1 MSPIVQTYEARLLGP
16 LTYHS
21 VPDAGAAGATVT
33 APFLGDVALTYGL
46 HYAVHGHP
54 IPFRFGARK
63 PDYAADYRHFATVC
77 SVGVPQGPVEHLS
90 PEYVASSFMSE
101 GYEQKAI
108 SSMDSVHRKSK
119 VSNTPYRPWR
129 QIQSLA
135 PTRPGVNL
143 FRFSTVSRRPLRP
156 TFTLRIGLGRAC
168 LVEAVEAASGGAT
181 CAVNRQT
188 VESYLGRA
196 MDGVPHSH
204 RTALLAAYQIY
215 HGVPIERARDL
226 LAPAEA

>member
-1 MSPIVQTYEARLLGP
+1 MTPVAQTYEARLLGP

-33 APFLGDVALTYGL
+33 APFLGDVALTYGI

-54 IPFRFGARK
+54 VPFRFGARG
-63 PDYAADYRHFATVC
+63 PDYADDYRHFATVC
-77 SVGVPQGPVEHLS
+77 SVGVPAGPVQHLA
-90 PEYVASSFMSE
+90 PEYVASSFVSE

-108 SSMDSVHRKSK
+108 SSMDSRHRKSK

-135 PTRPGVNL
+135 PTRGPANV
-143 FRFSTVSRRPLRP
+143 FRFSAVSRQPLPAR
-156 TFTLRIGLGRAC
+156 FTLRVGLGRAC
-168 LVEAVEAASGGAT
+168 LVEARETDLGET

-188 VESYLGRA
+188 VERHLGRA

-204 RTALLAAYQIY
+204 RTALLAAYQVY
-215 HGVPIERARDL
+215 HGVPIGRARDL